1 MGQLVRISIGEW
13 SKSAAGCWQFEGD
26 PSAVDKYIVARSNE
40 NINSFTSLIR
50 EELVIGPECPIGLTY
65 QLPQRMLHG
74 IQSTKQPSN
83 IVTSDNVAF
92 VMSNGQTE
100 SNIFYTIGARNV
112 AKYQFLCRTPFNI
125 GDFRFLDGSVTE
137 EDHFA
142 SLRGL
147 VGEDIIRRSDTLMTQ
162 LFSDENLILIY
173 RLSYE
178 IEKAREAEDVSK
190 EKGNRMMDEVDGGE
204 NRYIHVNDDS
214 DNHHGATPMRIERV
228 VINDSSSDLPGNQ
241 GACEK
246 SEGQVSLNPPAS
258 RRPPGRPR
266 KNRLLSRG
274 EFEMQVRWPQPRD
287 LQNGNMMWLNALL
300 TEVVYSDDEGVWK
313 KSWSV

>member
-83 IVTSDNVAF
+83 IVTSDDVAF
-92 VMSNGQTE
+92 VMSVQEWTNGVQLC
-100 SNIFYTIGARNV
+100 ITIGARNV

-147 VGEDIIRRSDTLMTQ
+147 VGEDIIRCSDTLMTQ

-178 IEKAREAEDVSK
+178 IEKARGFPLCETNVSFNYDAGDEEIPDNAEDVSRYFSPVSAGV
-190 EKGNRMMDEVDGGE
+190 EIDPTDLEFEENGDYIHGGGLSRSVNRPESENTGSTELSMNGQQTGMMNENVVEMDQSSTGSTAYINLGE
-204 NRYIHVNDDS
+204 NSDVGEDIYTTYI
-214 DNHHGATPMRIERV
+214 T
-228 VINDSSSDLPGNQ
+228 
-241 GACEK
+241 
-246 SEGQVSLNPPAS
+246 
-258 RRPPGRPR
+258 
-266 KNRLLSRG
+266 
-274 EFEMQVRWPQPRD
+274 
-287 LQNGNMMWLNALL
+287 
-300 TEVVYSDDEGVWK
+300 
-313 KSWSV
+313 